1 MTTPPTSQE
10 RGQRRS
16 KGKPLPLAGLVALVT
31 GASGGIG
38 AATARE
44 LARQGASV
52 VLAAR
57 RADVLDTLAQELE
70 ASGTEAL
77 AAPTDLTDAAQIEQL
92 SERALER
99 FGKIDI
105 LVNNAGIGTARS
117 LVKTPPDAI
126 RRELETNLVGAV
138 LLTRV
143 VLPGM
148 LERKRGAII
157 SIASVAGH
165 VAVEPLYSA
174 TKFGIR
180 GFSYALRRQ
189 LRGSGVTVSLI
200 SPGFIRTPMTRGMRL
215 PMPGPEIVA
224 RRVARLVRKPKRDV
238 IVPGIYRVALWVERY
253 APWLVDVATRPR
265 R

>member
-1 MTTPPTSQE
+1 MTTSSASQA
-10 RGQRRS
+10 RS
-16 KGKPLPLAGLVALVT
+16 STKKPLPLAGRVALIT

-38 AATARE
+38 SATARE

-57 RADVLDTLAQELE
+57 RADLLDSLAAELGA
-70 ASGTEAL
+70 ASFEAL
-77 AAPTDLTDAAQIEQL
+77 SVPTDLTDSTQIEPLVEQ
-92 SERALER
+92 ALAR
-99 FGKIDI
+99 FGRIDI
-105 LVNNAGIGTARS
+105 LVNNAGIGSSRS
-117 LVKTPPDAI
+117 LAKTPPDAI
-126 RRELETNLVGAV
+126 RRELEVNLIGAI
-138 LLTRV
+138 LLTRA

-148 LERKRGAII
+148 LEHKRGAII

-174 TKFGIR
+174 TKFGVR

-189 LRGSGVTVSLI
+189 LRGSGVTVSVV
-200 SPGFIRTPMTRGMRL
+200 SPGFIRTPMTRGNKA

-224 RRVARLVRKPKRDV
+224 RRIAKLVRKPKREV
-238 IVPGIYRVALWVERY
+238 IVPGIYRVAVWFERY
-253 APWLVDVATRPR
+253 LPWLVDLGVRSR

>member
-1 MTTPPTSQE
+1 MTTSQASQMRTST
-10 RGQRRS
+10 
-16 KGKPLPLAGLVALVT
+16 KKKPLPLAGRVALVT

-38 AATARE
+38 QATARE

-57 RADVLDTLAQELE
+57 RADLLDALASELG
-70 ASGTEAL
+70 ASGVDAL
-77 AAPTDLTDAAQIEQL
+77 SVPTDLTDSAQIERL
-92 SERALER
+92 VERALER

-105 LVNNAGIGTARS
+105 LVNNAGIGSSRS
-117 LVKTPPDAI
+117 LAKTPPDAI
-126 RRELETNLVGAV
+126 RRELEINLVGAI
-138 LLTRV
+138 LLTRAI
-143 VLPGM
+143 LPGM

-189 LRGSGVTVSLI
+189 LRGSGVTVSVV
-200 SPGFIRTPMTRGMRL
+200 SPGFIRTPMTRGNRL
-215 PMPGPEIVA
+215 PMPGPEVVA
-224 RRVARLVRKPKRDV
+224 RKVAALVRKPKREV
-238 IVPGIYRVALWVERY
+238 IVPGVYRIALWFERY
-253 APWLVDVATRPR
+253 LPWLVDLGVRSGR
-265 R
+265 

>member
-1 MTTPPTSQE
+1 MTTSPASQT
-10 RGQRRS
+10 RS
-16 KGKPLPLAGLVALVT
+16 STKKPLPLAGRVALIT

-38 AATARE
+38 QATARE

-57 RADVLDTLAQELE
+57 RTDLLDALASELD
-70 ASGTEAL
+70 AIGVEAL
-77 AAPTDLTDAAQIEQL
+77 AVPTDLTDSSQIEPL
-92 SERALER
+92 VERALER

-105 LVNNAGIGTARS
+105 LVNNAGIGTPRS
-117 LVKTPPDAI
+117 LAKTTSDTI
-126 RRELETNLVGAV
+126 RRELEINLVGAV
-138 LLTRV
+138 LLTRA

-189 LRGSGVTVSLI
+189 LRGSGVNVSVV
-200 SPGFIRTPMTRGMRL
+200 SPGFIRTPMTRGNRL

-224 RRVARLVRKPKRDV
+224 RHIAKLVRKPKREV
-238 IVPGIYRVALWVERY
+238 IVPGIYRVAVWFERY
-253 APWLVDVATRPR
+253 LPWLVDLGVRSGR
-265 R
+265 

>member
-1 MTTPPTSQE
+1 MTTSSTSQA
-10 RGQRRS
+10 RSQRPSRN
-16 KGKPLPLAGLVALVT
+16 KTLPLAGRIALVT

-38 AATARE
+38 SATARE

-57 RADVLDTLAQELE
+57 RADLLDALATELGAE
-70 ASGTEAL
+70 GVEAL
-77 AAPTDLTDAAQIEQL
+77 AAPVDLTESLQIEPL
-92 SERALER
+92 VERALER

-105 LVNNAGIGTARS
+105 LVNNAGIGSSRS
-117 LVKTPPDAI
+117 LAKTPPDTI
-126 RRELETNLVGAV
+126 RRELEVNLVGAI
-138 LLTRV
+138 LLTRA

-148 LERKRGAII
+148 LERRRGAII

-174 TKFGIR
+174 TKFGVR

-189 LRGSGVTVSLI
+189 VRGSGVTVSVV
-200 SPGFIRTPMTRGMRL
+200 SPGFIRTPMTSGNKL
-215 PMPGPEIVA
+215 PMPGPEVVA
-224 RRVARLVRKPKRDV
+224 RKVAALVRKPKREA
-238 IVPGIYRVALWVERY
+238 IVPGVYRVAVWFERY
-253 APWLVDVATRPR
+253 LPWLVDLGVRSR

>member
-1 MTTPPTSQE
+1 MTTSPASQT
-10 RGQRRS
+10 RS
-16 KGKPLPLAGLVALVT
+16 STKKPLPLAGRIALVT

-38 AATARE
+38 QATARE

-57 RADVLDTLAQELE
+57 RADLLDALASELS
-70 ASGTEAL
+70 ASGVDSL
-77 AAPTDLTDAAQIEQL
+77 AVPTDLTDSTQIEPL
-92 SERALER
+92 VERALKR
-99 FGKIDI
+99 FGRIDI
-105 LVNNAGIGTARS
+105 LVNNAGIGSSRS
-117 LVKTPPDAI
+117 LAKTSPDAI
-126 RRELETNLVGAV
+126 RRELEVNLVGAV
-138 LLTRV
+138 LLTRA

-165 VAVEPLYSA
+165 IAVEPLYSA
-174 TKFGIR
+174 TKFGVR

-189 LRGSGVTVSLI
+189 VRGSGVTVSVV
-200 SPGFIRTPMTRGMRL
+200 SPGFIRTPMTRGNKA

-224 RRVARLVRKPKRDV
+224 RKVAALVRKPKREV
-238 IVPGIYRVALWVERY
+238 IVPGIYRVALWFEHY
-253 APWLVDVATRPR
+253 LPWLVDLGVRSR

>member
-1 MTTPPTSQE
+1 MTTSPASQT
-10 RGQRRS
+10 RS
-16 KGKPLPLAGLVALVT
+16 STKKPLPLAGQIALIT

-38 AATARE
+38 SATARE
-44 LARQGASV
+44 LARQGASI

-57 RADVLDTLAQELE
+57 RADLLDSLATELG
-70 ASGTEAL
+70 STDVEAL
-77 AAPTDLTDAAQIEQL
+77 AVPTDLTDAAQIETL
-92 SERALER
+92 VERALER

-105 LVNNAGIGTARS
+105 LVNNAGIGTPRS
-117 LVKTPPDAI
+117 LAKTAPDAI
-126 RRELETNLVGAV
+126 RRELEINLVAAI
-138 LLTRV
+138 LLTRA

-189 LRGSGVTVSLI
+189 LRGSGINVSVV
-200 SPGFIRTPMTRGMRL
+200 SPGFIRTPMTRGNKL
-215 PMPGPEIVA
+215 PMPGPEVVA
-224 RRVARLVRKPKRDV
+224 RRIAKLVRKPKREM
-238 IVPGIYRVALWVERY
+238 IVPGIYRVAVWFERY
-253 APWLVDVATRPR
+253 LPWLVDLGVRSR

>member
-1 MTTPPTSQE
+1 MTTSSTSQA
-10 RGQRRS
+10 RSQRRS
-16 KGKPLPLAGLVALVT
+16 RNKTLPLAGQVALIT

-38 AATARE
+38 QATARE

-57 RADVLDTLAQELE
+57 RADLLD
-70 ASGTEAL
+70 AL
-77 AAPTDLTDAAQIEQL
+77 ASELGASVVETLSVPTDLTDSAQIEPL
-92 SERALER
+92 VEHALER

-105 LVNNAGIGTARS
+105 LVNNAGIGSSRS
-117 LVKTPPDAI
+117 LAKTPPDVI
-126 RRELETNLVGAV
+126 RRELEVNLVGAI
-138 LLTRV
+138 LLTRA

-174 TKFGIR
+174 TKFGVR

-189 LRGSGVTVSLI
+189 LRSSGVTVSVV
-200 SPGFIRTPMTRGMRL
+200 SPGFIRTPMTCGNRL
-215 PMPGPEIVA
+215 PMPGPEVVA
-224 RRVARLVRKPKRDV
+224 RRIAKLVRKPKRDV
-238 IVPGIYRVALWVERY
+238 IVPGVYRIAVWFERY
-253 APWLVDVATRPR
+253 LPWLVDLGVRPGR
-265 R
+265 